1 MTIRHRLLQRQIRK
15 FLGGEKPLPEE
26 WRRLLDAVDEAYL
39 QFETDGKLTERTME
53 LSSNELLEA
62 NTLLR
67 LRYERDEAVIESLR
81 TSVRALRSKDEAES
95 GDSTKDLLDLSNL
108 IRDQVQLRAAAEE
121 KIREQAA
128 LLDTANDAIYVCS
141 LEGVIQYW
149 NQGAERLYG
158 WTRAETFGR
167 AIEVFFPPDP
177 DAAGSAEQLLLERG
191 SWSGERR
198 QTTKAGQGVVV
209 YSRMTLVRDA
219 RNLPRSAFVI
229 NTDVTEKK
237 ELEAQLLRGQ
247 RMESLGALASGIAH
261 DLNNV
266 LVPVVLGIQLL
277 RSAVQNQDDL
287 KTLKDMEASAKRGA
301 DIVKQVLT
309 FARGVEG
316 DRLTLQPKHLLKEIE
331 AIATNTFP
339 KNIRILTES
348 VPGLWPILGDATQLH
363 QALMN
368 LCINARDAMPEG
380 GTLVL
385 RASNFAEGENLRPPE
400 GREHVLTAPEPRP
413 GPHVCLC
420 VVDQGS
426 GISREI
432 MDRIFEPF
440 FTTKAIGKG
449 TGLGLSTVLGIVRSH
464 GGFARVVSEPGKG
477 SSFEL
482 HFPATPGAQVRESL
496 PVDLAHFRGKG
507 QAILVVDDEQA
518 VRDVATRI
526 LERFGYR
533 VIAASGG
540 EEGLRCFIR
549 DQEAI
554 EAVISDMAM
563 PGMDGPALVKELRKM
578 DPCVRIMGMSG
589 HGENIGGNSNS
600 PWGLP
605 IFLTKPFTV
614 ERLLGGLRELL
625 QTPDSRSVAPFSPTS
640 AALPPPE
647 QPVPGWCPR

>member
-1 MTIRHRLLQRQIRK
+1 MPPSQPDDDDHNASGAVTIRHRLLQRQVRK
-15 FLGGEKPLPEE
+15 CIGGDKPVPEE
-26 WRRLLDAVDEAYL
+26 WLRLIGAVDEAYL
-39 QFETDGKLTERTME
+39 QFETDGKLTERSME

-62 NTLLR
+62 NSLLR
-67 LRYERDEAVIESLR
+67 RQYERDEAVIESLR
-81 TSVRALRSKDEAES
+81 TSVRTLRSKDETTP
-95 GDSTKDLLDLSNL
+95 GDSTNDLLDLSNL
-108 IRDQVQLRAAAEE
+108 IRDQVQLRSAAEE

-158 WTRAETFGR
+158 WSRAETFDQPIDG
-167 AIEVFFPPDP
+167 FLPPDP
-177 DAAGSAEQLLLERG
+177 DADGAANQALLERG
-191 SWSGERR
+191 TWSGERR
-198 QTTKAGQGVVV
+198 QATKEGRSVVV
-209 YSRMTLVRDA
+209 YSRMTLVKDA
-219 RNLPRSAFVI
+219 MNRPQSAFVI

-277 RSAVQNQDDL
+277 RTAVQNQDDL
-287 KTLKDMEASAKRGA
+287 TTLRDMEASARRGA

-339 KNIRILTES
+339 KSIRIQTES
-348 VPGLWPILGDATQLH
+348 APGLWPIKGDATQLH

-385 RASNFAEGENLRPPE
+385 RASNSPEGESPSAPG
-400 GREHVLTAPEPRP
+400 GRAHVWSGPEPRP
-413 GPHVCLC
+413 GPHVCLS
-420 VVDQGS
+420 VEDQGS
-426 GISREI
+426 GIAREI

-449 TGLGLSTVLGIVRSH
+449 TGLGLSTALGIVRSH
-464 GGFARVVSEPGKG
+464 GGFARVVSELGKG

-482 HFPATPGAQVRESL
+482 HFPATPGAEVRESL
-496 PVDLAHFRGKG
+496 PVDLAHFRGQG

-518 VRDVATRI
+518 VRDIATRI

-540 EEGLRCFIR
+540 EEGLKCFMR
-549 DQEAI
+549 EQAVI

-563 PGMDGPALVKELRKM
+563 PGMDGPTLVKELRLV
-578 DPCVRIMGMSG
+578 DPEVRIMGMSG
-589 HGENIGGNSNS
+589 HGENNGADSNS

-614 ERLLGGLRELL
+614 ERLLGGLRDLL
-625 QTPDSRSVAPFSPTS
+625 QAPAGSPSRIS
-640 AALPPPE
+640 
-647 QPVPGWCPR
+647 